1 MAEWEPKRPWGVV
14 DYVSVAAMAVGALLV
29 LLLVIKMFSR

>member
-1 MAEWEPKRPWGVV
+1 MAEWEPKRPWGVL

-29 LLLVIKMFSR
+29 LMLVVKVFNR